1 MNAMRSSALITQMAY
16 SLFVYCLLLA
26 TAGVAQAQ
34 ARYGLYLVS
43 GDSRVTIGELS
54 ITALGHNDGY
64 QFTLDEA
71 AFSDHFLSMR
81 PFKCLSMQE
90 PMLCYTPYPYRNRRN
105 ISRNDLTDLEY
116 DLLFIARTPAEF
128 GINPWNG
135 RYFQMR
141 WQGDVIVGDMNEV
154 DLNILASP
162 PEDGGLRPLVDEDLT
177 PSEPSETKWT
187 PQLRIE
193 PLPGIH

>member
-1 MNAMRSSALITQMAY
+1 MSAKRSREFITQMAHWPV
-16 SLFVYCLLLA
+16 LCCLLLA
-26 TAGVAQAQ
+26 TAGAAQAQ
-34 ARYGLYLVS
+34 SRYAVYLVG
-43 GDSRVTIGELS
+43 GDIRVSIGELS
-54 ITALGHNDGY
+54 IAALGHNDGY
-64 QFTLDEA
+64 QLSLDDA

-81 PFKCLSMQE
+81 PFQCLSKQE
-90 PMLCYTPYPYRNRRN
+90 PMLCYTPYPYRNQRN

-141 WQGDVIVGDMNEV
+141 WQGDVIVGELNEV

-162 PEDGGLRPLVDEDLT
+162 PEDGSLRPLVDEDLT
-177 PSEPSETKWT
+177 PSEPSESKWT

-193 PLPGIH
+193 PMPD

>member
-1 MNAMRSSALITQMAY
+1 MFIIQMAGRPV
-16 SLFVYCLLLA
+16 LFCLLLA

-34 ARYGLYLVS
+34 SRYGVYLVS

-54 ITALGHNDGY
+54 IAALGHNDGY
-64 QFTLDEA
+64 QLTLDDA

-81 PFKCLSMQE
+81 PFKCLSTQE

-116 DLLFIARTPAEF
+116 DLLFMARTPKEF

-177 PSEPSETKWT
+177 PSEPSESKWT

-193 PLPGIH
+193 PMPE